1 MKINYGEQ
9 RKLLAVV
16 RNREKVVVT
25 VNKPKIVVLGAGYGG
40 LTTAVNLKKTVGTQ
54 NADIILVNKNDY
66 HYETTWLHEV
76 AAGTISP
83 QRASYPIESVI
94 GAGITFM
101 KATVTNID
109 VAARKVDTDA
119 GELTYDYLVIGL
131 GFEGETFGITGLKE
145 HALSLADLNQAR
157 RVREHIEQQ
166 FVSWT
171 KDDVKDDTKLTIVVG
186 GAGFTGIELLGELA
200 NRVPEICT
208 EFNIPQ
214 SKVRI
219 ICVEAAPTVLPGF
232 DEGLV
237 AYAKDYLSSKG
248 VEFSIGTPVVE
259 ATEAGVK
266 IKTGDDTF
274 DFIEAGTVI
283 WAAGVR
289 GNSLIESSGID
300 NNRARIMVRDDLRA
314 PGFDDVF
321 IVGDCSVF
329 LNPETERPYPPTA
342 QIAMQQAVVIAKNIK
357 HLMRNEPTEGFVY
370 SDKGAVCSLGHS
382 SAIGAPFGKK
392 IVGKPA
398 AALKKVV
405 DNRALLLVGG
415 PSLVA
420 KKGKF
425 RPF

>member
-1 MKINYGEQ
+1 M
-9 RKLLAVV
+9 VV
-16 RNREKVVVT
+16 RVS
-25 VNKPKIVVLGAGYGG
+25 KPNIVVLGAGYGG

-54 NADIILVNKNDY
+54 NANIILVNKNDY

-83 QRASYPIESVI
+83 QRASYAIEDVI
-94 GAGITFM
+94 GSGVIF
-101 KATVTNID
+101 KKETVTNID
-109 VAARKVDTDA
+109 VAARKIETDA

-200 NRVPEICT
+200 NRVPEICA
-208 EFNIPQ
+208 EFNIPT

-232 DEGLV
+232 DEELV
-237 AYAKDYLSSKG
+237 AYAKNYLSSKG

-259 ATEAGVK
+259 ATAAGVK
-266 IKTGDDTF
+266 IKTGEDTF

-289 GNSLIESSGID
+289 GNSLIESSGIE
-300 NNRARIMVRDDLRA
+300 NNRARIMVEQDLRA

-342 QIAMQQAVVIAKNIK
+342 QIAMQQAVTIAKNIQ
-357 HLMRNEPTEGFVY
+357 HLLNNEPTEGFVY

-405 DNRALLLVGG
+405 DNRALLLIGG
-415 PSLVA
+415 PTLVA

-425 RPF
+425 KLF

>member
-1 MKINYGEQ
+1 MK
-9 RKLLAVV
+9 
-16 RNREKVVVT
+16 
-25 VNKPKIVVLGAGYGG
+25 KPKIVVLGAGYGG

-54 NADIILVNKNDY
+54 NADIILVNKNEY

-83 QRASYPIESVI
+83 ERASYKIEDI
-94 GAGITFM
+94 TGGGITFL
-101 KATVTNID
+101 KATVTNVD
-109 VAARKVDTDA
+109 VTARKVDTDA

-157 RVREHIEQQ
+157 RVREHIEHQ

-200 NRVPEICT
+200 NRVPEICA
-208 EFNIPQ
+208 EFNIPK

-232 DEGLV
+232 DEELV
-237 AYAKDYLSSKG
+237 AYAKEYLSAKG

-289 GNSLIESSGID
+289 GNSLIESSGIE

-342 QIAMQQAVVIAKNIK
+342 QIAMQQAVTIANNIK
-357 HLMRNEPTEGFVY
+357 HLMNNEPTEGFVY

-392 IVGKPA
+392 VVGKPA

-415 PSLVA
+415 PSLVM

>member
-1 MKINYGEQ
+1 MS
-9 RKLLAVV
+9 
-16 RNREKVVVT
+16 
-25 VNKPKIVVLGAGYGG
+25 KPNIVVLGAGYGG

-54 NADIILVNKNDY
+54 NANIILVNKNDY

-83 QRASYPIESVI
+83 QRASYAIEDVI
-94 GAGITFM
+94 GSGIVF
-101 KATVTNID
+101 KKETVTNID
-109 VAARKVDTDA
+109 VAARKIETDA

-131 GFEGETFGITGLKE
+131 GFEGETFGITSLKE

-200 NRVPEICT
+200 NRVPEICA
-208 EFNIPQ
+208 EFNIPTE
-214 SKVRI
+214 KVRI

-232 DEGLV
+232 DEELV
-237 AYAKDYLSSKG
+237 AFAKNYLSSKG

-259 ATEAGVK
+259 ATAAGVK
-266 IKTGDDTF
+266 IKTGEDTF

-283 WAAGVR
+283 WAAGIR
-289 GNSLIESSGID
+289 GNSLIESSGIE
-300 NNRARIMVRDDLRA
+300 NNRARIMVEQDLRA

-321 IVGDCSVF
+321 IVGDCGVF

-342 QIAMQQAVVIAKNIK
+342 QIAMQQAVTIAKNIQ
-357 HLMRNEPTEGFVY
+357 HLLNNEPTEGFVY

-392 IVGKPA
+392 VIGKPA

-405 DNRALLLVGG
+405 DNRALLLIGG
-415 PSLVA
+415 PTLVA

-425 RPF
+425 KPF